1 MIWNRFHIALAVV
14 YIASLLLIGVLTG
27 RRRRDSSQ
35 FLNATGALPLWV
47 CIAAAI
53 AANCGSLDVIAM
65 MALGAQYG
73 MLACHFYWIGAI
85 PALVVLIFWLLPS
98 YARERYPTVLDFI
111 SRYYGSETRAA
122 VALGMAAMMLL
133 LAGVCLCA
141 TALVATSFLGWRFF
155 SGVLLTA
162 AVVLFYTCM
171 GGLRA
176 TVYTELLHFAVVLA
190 AIVPLGY
197 FVVHGFGGVR
207 GLLSS
212 IPPARVHVWQGLPW
226 IGPHAVMD
234 RFGLILGLGLALSF
248 GYWST
253 DFVLMQ
259 RALAVRRAED
269 VQYVPLAMA
278 AAKLIFAMVIV
289 VPGVVAPRVLHLG
302 SAANWNATLPA
313 MMLHYYSPL
322 GLVIGVIG
330 LAASLVSTFANN
342 VSGFSAAWIQGIYR
356 PWIYCRG
363 SEAHYL
369 WMGRMTNA
377 AAVLLSIGAAYVAL
391 EYRSLMEYTQMIF
404 AAFNGPVF
412 ALVAMGALAPRRS
425 AGGGVAGFALGLASA
440 ALHQMLV
447 HAGVLHY
454 GSLMSANFYAAVLS
468 FTVAGVSTLVAAKTR
483 RKREA
488 PVPTAEP
495 VRISGQFSIPVGLA
509 ALGILLVCV
518 AFNVIFR

>member
-1 MIWNRFHIALAVV
+1 MAWNRLHIVMAVA
-14 YIASLLLIGVLTG
+14 YIGSLLLIGVLTG

-35 FLNATGALPLWV
+35 FLHATGALPLWV

-85 PALVVLIFWLLPS
+85 PALLVLVFWLLPA
-98 YARERYPTVLDFI
+98 YARERYPTVLDFVF
-111 SRYYGSETRAA
+111 SHYGPETRVA
-122 VALGMAAMMLL
+122 VALGMGAMMLL

-141 TALVATSFLGWRFF
+141 TALVATSFLGGHFLT
-155 SGVLLTA
+155 GVLLTA
-162 AVVLFYTCM
+162 AVVLFYTWI

-190 AIVPLGY
+190 AIVPLAY
-197 FVVHGFGGVR
+197 LVVRDLGGVR
-207 GLLSS
+207 GFLSS
-212 IPPARVHVWQGLPW
+212 LPPAQFHVWQDLPW

-234 RFGLILGLGLALSF
+234 RFGLILGLGLVLSF

-278 AAKLIFAMVIV
+278 VAKLIFAMLIV
-289 VPGVVAPRVLHLG
+289 LPGVVAPMVLHLG
-302 SAANWNATLPA
+302 TSTNWNATLPA
-313 MMLHYYSPL
+313 MMLHYYNPL
-322 GLVIGVIG
+322 WVVIGVIG

-342 VSGFSAAWIQGIYR
+342 VSGFSAAWIQGVYR
-356 PWIYCRG
+356 PWIHRG
-363 SEAHYL
+363 ASDAHYL
-369 WMGRMTNA
+369 RMGRMTNA

-391 EYRSLMEYTQMIF
+391 EYHSLMEYMQMIF

-412 ALVAMGALAPRRS
+412 ALVALAALVPRRS

-440 ALHQMLV
+440 ILHQVLV

-454 GSLMSANFYAAVLS
+454 GSRMSANFYAAVLS
-468 FTVAGVSTLVAAKTR
+468 FTVASVSTLVAAR
-483 RKREA
+483 AGRKRES
-488 PVPTAEP
+488 PVSTAES
-495 VRISGQFSIPVGLA
+495 VHISRQFSLPIVCM

-518 AFNVIFR
+518 VFNVIFR